1 MRLWTGRLLAGCLI
15 GTGSLAWALA
25 GGMPGSAP
33 AFALEASA
41 ASSQCAPAPAASA
54 ASLSPSSSPTELCVS
69 VQESQSG
76 INRGQA
82 ASFTVQVSAQNG
94 PVSGVSV
101 TLAAAPQG
109 QAAQFTARCPG
120 GNGSATCTIGS
131 LDTSLSPSAY
141 QMQAQIAVAA
151 SATSVTAVTLTATAD
166 AATSP
171 AMTALPA
178 ASQTVAVA
186 APASASAS
194 PAKTAAS
201 TAPASTPVAQVSPA
215 STPGLATVLPPVTL
229 APAGVSTTLFSPAS
243 VASVLPEIT
252 PAPVPSP
259 ATGNPASPVADT
271 STPAAGSF
279 TLALNMSAATAQAF
293 GLIVVALTLT
303 LAATKLVADHF
314 TARRNADAK
323 APKKPADGKGGPA
336 ARPGFWRHSRQQGG
350 LRRRPP
356 ASRQQVPERLPDNT
370 A

>member
-1 MRLWTGRLLAGCLI
+1 MRLWTGRLLAACVV

-25 GGMPGSAP
+25 GGMSGIAP
-33 AFALEASA
+33 AFALDASA
-41 ASSQCAPAPAASA
+41 ASSQCESLPTASA
-54 ASLSPSSSPTELCVS
+54 SPSSSPTELCVS

-82 ASFTVQVSAQNG
+82 ASFTVQVSSQNG
-94 PVSGVSV
+94 PASGVSV

-131 LDTSLSPSAY
+131 LDTSMSPAAY

-151 SATSVTAVTLTATAD
+151 SATSVTSVTLTATAD
-166 AATSP
+166 AAASP

-201 TAPASTPVAQVSPA
+201 RAPASTPVAHVSPVG
-215 STPGLATVLPPVTL
+215 SRGLATVLPPVTL
-229 APAGVSTTLFSPAS
+229 GPTPAGGSTTLFSPVN

-252 PAPVPSP
+252 PVPVPSP
-259 ATGNPASPVADT
+259 VTGNPASPVADT
-271 STPAAGSF
+271 SAPAAGSF
-279 TLALNMSAATAQAF
+279 TLAVNMSAATAQAF

-323 APKKPADGKGGPA
+323 APKKPADSKGGTA
-336 ARPGFWRHSRQQGG
+336 ARPGFCRHTRQQGG
-350 LRRRPP
+350 PSRRSLV
-356 ASRQQVPERLPDNT
+356 SRRQVSEKLPDNI